1 MPPTLTTIFFD
12 AGNTLVFANTERT
25 LAALHARGIRPQP
38 EQLHAAERQAK
49 TELDR
54 ANTAPGRYT
63 DRQYWDSYY
72 SFLLNL
78 LGIEDAGLHE
88 ALVTASRTSGNWD
101 VVRGGTRESLLQL
114 AQKYRLGVIS
124 NSDGGM
130 EKLLRSCGLGEC
142 FLGYTDSG
150 NVGHEKPHPA
160 IFHAALQQLSAQPES
175 SLYVGDVYSV
185 DYVGAT
191 RAGMQAMLFDVSG
204 AYRESG
210 LPRVESL
217 QELNQI
223 LTTEDTEH
231 TEGTNSTNQPR

>member
-1 MPPTLTTIFFD
+1 MPDGDVITTIFFD
-12 AGNTLVFANTERT
+12 AGNTLVFANLERT
-25 LAALHARGIRPQP
+25 LAALYARGIRPQA

-49 TELDR
+49 TGLDE

-72 SFLLNL
+72 SFLLKS
-78 LGIEDAGLHE
+78 LGIEDSKLHE
-88 ALVTASRTSGNWD
+88 SLVAASRTSGNWN
-101 VVRGGTRESLLQL
+101 VVRPGTRETLLKL
-114 AQKYRLGVIS
+114 GHKYRLGVIS

-130 EKLLRSCGLGEC
+130 ERLLRSCGLGEC

-150 NVGHEKPHPA
+150 HVGHEKPHPA
-160 IFHAALQQLSAQPES
+160 IFHAALQQLAARPES

-204 AYRESG
+204 TYRESG
-210 LPRVESL
+210 VPRVESL
-217 QELNQI
+217 EELSANI
-223 LTTEDTEH
+223 
-231 TEGTNSTNQPR
+231 SVVRSR